1 MSNNFQLITIGDTE
15 YAIVD
20 SIQNLRAE
28 DSFIAP
34 KNKMELYDG
43 SGEARKYVGS
53 YKGENGKGI
62 SAFFEFDKWGEA
74 SLDENGKRANYLPI
88 QTNTC
93 FFSKQNILKYLE
105 DAKVEYFAQEQVYK
119 KNIAQY
125 YHQRL
130 EKVKQL
136 KDDYLFF
143 SIYDVSDLIK
153 NKLNRA
159 YIRSDEKIWMLWR
172 ELVLPKTSY
181 LSILKLL
188 PTDTNLSN
196 PQPLFYFRV
205 FLDYQFRSIVHPSL
219 LMLPTFE
226 PATPV
231 ELVLDE
237 AQAIAKERVYRKGA
251 IKYRNQ
257 VIEHMPQ
264 CPFTKISDERL
275 LIASHIKPYQVCMNE
290 DNEAQAL
297 DYLNGLALTPTYD
310 KLFDQGYITFLDNG
324 EMVCG
329 TQLSALTWQK
339 LNINPNAKNIMRIY
353 PENREF
359 YLDYHRQFVFLDDIN
374 TID

>member
-28 DSFIAP
+28 DSFIVP

-130 EKVKQL
+130 DKVKQL

-143 SIYDVSDLIK
+143 SIYDVSDLIN

-172 ELVLPKTSY
+172 ELVLPKISY

-196 PQPLFYFRV
+196 IQPLFYFRV

-226 PATPV
+226 PATPAA
-231 ELVLDE
+231 LILDE

-310 KLFDQGYITFLDNG
+310 KLFDQGYITFLDSG
-324 EMVCG
+324 EMICG